1 MAKYLDENGLLY
13 LWQQLKTMFSGKVDT
28 EDGKGLSANDY
39 TTAEK
44 NKLAGIETGANKT
57 TVENVLT
64 STSTTNALSAN
75 QGKVLDEK
83 IKALSDSMGDM
94 GYGDM
99 MKATYDADND
109 GVVDNSKQL
118 DGQAASYYAKADG
131 TNIKTAFTSASSR
144 VNIATGEA
152 LNVILGKIAKWFTDL
167 GTMAFK
173 SSVSKSDLA
182 NDVQTSLGKADS
194 ALQSYT
200 ETDPTVPAWAKAS
213 KKPSYTAD
221 EVGALPSSTHIP
233 STVAELTDSGNY
245 AMKSD
250 MTNVYKYKGSKA
262 TYDDLPSTGNT
273 AGDVYN
279 VEESGMNYGWTGS
292 AWDALGQ
299 LFEITSLQ
307 NSDIDTILAS

>member
-28 EDGKGLSANDY
+28 EDGKGLSTNDY

-75 QGKVLDEK
+75 QGKVLDDK
-83 IKALSDSMGDM
+83 IKALSDNMGDM

-173 SSVSKSDLA
+173 SSVAKSDLA

-213 KKPSYTAD
+213 QKPSYTAD

-245 AMKSD
+245 ALKSD

>member
-28 EDGKGLSANDY
+28 EDGKGLSTNDY

-75 QGKVLDEK
+75 QGKVLDDK
-83 IKALSDSMGDM
+83 IKALSDNMGDM